1 MSANYSLL
9 CYTREATG
17 REEANNEDIA
27 YSMHLALRSGD
38 DAEWQPLNENYGIF
52 FAAGVPIAAATAE
65 SRRACTAAA
74 RFAADPF
81 DAPRPAT
88 DAVAHGVVMPGMDIT
103 LKSLKNPFLFRLA
116 DGRFAIAATR
126 TARGG
131 EPDGSERSAFLL
143 AISDDL
149 TAFDQRGLVLL
160 RTAGGVNRPS
170 VAFDASDACYIVSW
184 TGDDGKA
191 RTARTAD
198 IVAAAGSGVPL
209 DAEEAA
215 FPQPLRQTG
224 DCGIPN
230 AVIGNS
236 IAISEPEA

>member
-27 YSMHLALRSGD
+27 YSITCELGRGD
-38 DAEWQPLNENYGIF
+38 DAEGQPLNENYGIF

-103 LKSLKNPFLFRLA
+103 LKSLKNPFLFRLFVQT
-116 DGRFAIAATR
+116 DDSPSPRPVPPAA
-126 TARGG
+126 
-131 EPDGSERSAFLL
+131 
-143 AISDDL
+143 
-149 TAFDQRGLVLL
+149 
-160 RTAGGVNRPS
+160 VNRTVPNGRHSCSPS
-170 VAFDASDACYIVSW
+170 AMI
-184 TGDDGKA
+184 
-191 RTARTAD
+191 
-198 IVAAAGSGVPL
+198 
-209 DAEEAA
+209 
-215 FPQPLRQTG
+215 
-224 DCGIPN
+224 
-230 AVIGNS
+230 
-236 IAISEPEA
+236 

>member
-143 AISDDL
+143 RH
-149 TAFDQRGLVLL
+149 QR
-160 RTAGGVNRPS
+160 
-170 VAFDASDACYIVSW
+170 
-184 TGDDGKA
+184 
-191 RTARTAD
+191 
-198 IVAAAGSGVPL
+198 
-209 DAEEAA
+209 
-215 FPQPLRQTG
+215 
-224 DCGIPN
+224 
-230 AVIGNS
+230 
-236 IAISEPEA
+236 

>member
-27 YSMHLALRSGD
+27 YSMHLALCSGD
-38 DAEWQPLNENYGIF
+38 DAEWRPLNENYGIF

-65 SRRACTAAA
+65 SRHACTAAA
-74 RFAADPF
+74 RFAADRF

-149 TAFDQRGLVLL
+149 TAFDQRGWCCCAPPVGSI
-160 RTAGGVNRPS
+160 ARPS
-170 VAFDASDACYIVSW
+170 LSTPRTRATSSPGPV
-184 TGDDGKA
+184 TMA
-191 RTARTAD
+191 RHAPR
-198 IVAAAGSGVPL
+198 GRP
-209 DAEEAA
+209 
-215 FPQPLRQTG
+215 
-224 DCGIPN
+224 
-230 AVIGNS
+230 
-236 IAISEPEA
+236 IS

>member
-38 DAEWQPLNENYGIF
+38 DAEWRPLNENYGIF

-103 LKSLKNPFLFRLA
+103 LKSLRTRSCSVSRTDDSPSPRPVPP
-116 DGRFAIAATR
+116 AA
-126 TARGG
+126 
-131 EPDGSERSAFLL
+131 
-143 AISDDL
+143 
-149 TAFDQRGLVLL
+149 
-160 RTAGGVNRPS
+160 VNRTVPNGRHSCSPS
-170 VAFDASDACYIVSW
+170 AMI
-184 TGDDGKA
+184 
-191 RTARTAD
+191 
-198 IVAAAGSGVPL
+198 
-209 DAEEAA
+209 
-215 FPQPLRQTG
+215 
-224 DCGIPN
+224 
-230 AVIGNS
+230 
-236 IAISEPEA
+236 

>member
-160 RTAGGVNRPS
+160 RTTGGVNRPS
-170 VAFDASDACYIVSW
+170 VSFDAADACYVVSW

-198 IVAAAGSGVPL
+198 IVAAAGSGRPL
-209 DAEEAA
+209 DVVESASVASDRG
-215 FPQPLRQTG
+215 LRH
-224 DCGIPN
+224 
-230 AVIGNS
+230 
-236 IAISEPEA
+236 SERRRRQQHRHQ